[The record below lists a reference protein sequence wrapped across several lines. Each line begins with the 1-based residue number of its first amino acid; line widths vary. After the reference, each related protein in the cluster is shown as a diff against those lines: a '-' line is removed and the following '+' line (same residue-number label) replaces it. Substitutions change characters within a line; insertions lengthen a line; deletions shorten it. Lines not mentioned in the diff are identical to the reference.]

1 MTFEELKTRLSERTA
16 IIAKATDLARPTPFS
31 DLELCMRLD
40 APQIVQPNAC
50 RVALALLVR
59 DGLELSLNVGAGG
72 FPSKEE
78 GWVNL
83 DSRPLAGIDLCI
95 DALEMDQWVPPESC
109 SKILNKDVLE
119 HFGWK
124 EGETVLQIWWR
135 LLKKGGELETI
146 TPDMR
151 TVMRR
156 YLDGEDDG
164 CNWLWVM
171 YHLYGMQT
179 YPYNFHKSL
188 YDFPTL
194 GTKLKAEGFSEVIH
208 MPNQG
213 NHLHVRAIK

>member
-1 MTFEELKTRLSERTA
+1 MTFEELKAKLRERTET
-16 IIAKATDLARPTPFS
+16 IASRTDLSAPTPFG
-31 DLELCMRLD
+31 DHELRLQLER
-40 APQIVQPNAC
+40 PQVIQFNAC
-50 RVALALLVR
+50 RVALKLLVR
-59 DGLELSLNVGAGG
+59 QGLELSLNVGAGG
-72 FPSKEE
+72 HPSKEE
-78 GWVNL
+78 GWLNL
-83 DSRPLAGIDLCI
+83 DSRPLAGIHLCI
-95 DALEMDQWVPPESC
+95 DVLEMAQWVPPESC
-109 SKILNKDVLE
+109 VKILNKDVLE

-124 EGETVLQIWWR
+124 EGEDVLQIWWR
-135 LLKKGGELETI
+135 ALKPGGELETI

-164 CNWLWVM
+164 CNWLWAM

-188 YDFPTL
+188 YDFLSL

-208 MPNQG
+208 EPNQG